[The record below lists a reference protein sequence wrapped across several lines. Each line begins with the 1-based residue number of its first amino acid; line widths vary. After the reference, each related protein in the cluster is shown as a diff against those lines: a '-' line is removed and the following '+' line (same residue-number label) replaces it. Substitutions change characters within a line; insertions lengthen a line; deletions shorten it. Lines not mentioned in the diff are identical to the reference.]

1 MISARR
7 PPAPDFTI
15 GWEEVVLLHL
25 AVHLG
30 ADAFKE
36 LSPDECRRLEFF
48 VRGGCGCHK
57 VMNADKAFCDGC
69 AEAYALKQVKFVI
82 ALAVPCILP
91 PKDKRAA
98 IDSDVPG
105 GSAAKQAI
113 AESKRGG
120 AKLCG
125 LLGSLCNNRETKRG
139 YQDLHRWWF
148 ELVKLQKWGIGFSVK
163 FPDTSN
169 IRYQSYLR
177 AALEIIKLL
186 PEYREF
192 LIIARDRK
200 RDPRFTNIEQNVYDA
215 LHDPATIAELAAMA
229 IYYMIVSAPAMRAV
243 RSRPRG
249 QTAKAN
255 YLHMGPVFHRIVDHL
270 NFAIYNCGP
279 LLCVSEL
286 PTRGKLCT
294 FDGSDWEDP
303 RAIEAIADL
312 MPSMSNLRPVLV
324 RGLIKARDNW
334 KKFSD
339 DFAPGSQ
346 IDLLTA
352 VERVL
357 GYMPP
362 ENDDNESLLGQFRL
376 FTRQYPNALARTFTA
391 GVTYAHN
398 DTEAFSERY
407 LTADAIQ
414 TYIMQLARK
423 QDASGEAKKF
433 RLALL
438 KHEAEKA

>member
-1 MISARR
+1 
-7 PPAPDFTI
+7 
-15 GWEEVVLLHL
+15 
-25 AVHLG
+25 
-30 ADAFKE
+30 
-36 LSPDECRRLEFF
+36 
-48 VRGGCGCHK
+48 
-57 VMNADKAFCDGC
+57 
-69 AEAYALKQVKFVI
+69 
-82 ALAVPCILP
+82 
-91 PKDKRAA
+91 
-98 IDSDVPG
+98 
-105 GSAAKQAI
+105 
-113 AESKRGG
+113 
-120 AKLCG
+120 
-125 LLGSLCNNRETKRG
+125 
-139 YQDLHRWWF
+139 
-148 ELVKLQKWGIGFSVK
+148 
-163 FPDTSN
+163 
-169 IRYQSYLR
+169 
-177 AALEIIKLL
+177 
-186 PEYREF
+186 
-192 LIIARDRK
+192 
-200 RDPRFTNIEQNVYDA
+200 
-215 LHDPATIAELAAMA
+215 
-229 IYYMIVSAPAMRAV
+229 
-243 RSRPRG
+243 
-249 QTAKAN
+249 
-255 YLHMGPVFHRIVDHL
+255 
-270 NFAIYNCGP
+270 
-279 LLCVSEL
+279 
-286 PTRGKLCT
+286 
-294 FDGSDWEDP
+294 GSDWEDP

-438 KHEAEKA
+438 KHEAEKARVTQEKRTIRDTAKREERDRLMELVVVVDKADVRAPGMTKKKLCEQLNWHKVIREDKKVPALSKFNKAALEGLLCDALDRMAM